1 MPRRPQPLANPE
13 LELQAR
19 QLADQLLAS
28 QEQRFLEIARLLV
41 SSSPRE
47 LFSTA
52 DFELREHTLQIGAD
66 CLQRHL
72 AQKKTVMSAPES
84 TAPSAGN
91 PPSSKDTGPGG

>member
-19 QLADQLLAS
+19 QLADQLMAS
-28 QEQRFLEIARLLV
+28 QEERFLEIARLLV
-41 SSSPRE
+41 SSTPRE
-47 LFSTA
+47 LFGSA

-72 AQKKTVMSAPES
+72 AQKKTVMPALES
-84 TAPSAGN
+84 TAPSAGD
-91 PPSSKDTGPGG
+91 PPGSKGTGPCG